1 MLTKQELESAL
12 KKCFLLGEIHWRQ
25 ADSDSPTQH
34 KKADETYEAYKAF
47 VQETVDKF
55 EKE

>member
-12 KKCFLLGEIHWRQ
+12 KKCFMLGEVHWQ
-25 ADSDSPTQH
+25 QSDS
-34 KKADETYEAYKAF
+34 KSMKDWDKADKTYAAYKAF
-47 VQETVDKF
+47 VQEIVDKF

>member
-1 MLTKQELESAL
+1 MLTKEELKSAL
-12 KKCFLLGEIHWRQ
+12 QKCFMLGEVHWQQ
-25 ADSDSPTQH
+25 ADSKNMKDWD
-34 KKADETYEAYKAF
+34 KADETYAAYKAF